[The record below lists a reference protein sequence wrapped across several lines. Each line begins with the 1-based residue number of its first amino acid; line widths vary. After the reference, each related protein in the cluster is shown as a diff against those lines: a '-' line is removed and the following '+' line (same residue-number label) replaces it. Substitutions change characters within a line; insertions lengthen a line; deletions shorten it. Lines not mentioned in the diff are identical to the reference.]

1 MTGAGKTHTMLGDIY
16 DNNPNSE
23 KGVCFITVDRLFRL
37 ISDRDAQDDRF
48 LTDIKVS
55 YLEIYNEQVRDLLV
69 EKPQHLMIVEDQ
81 AKGVFVPDLKEVE
94 VQHPNEMLDLIV
106 IGNKRRRMAATGS
119 NQFSSRSHAIL

>member
-1 MTGAGKTHTMLGDIY
+1 M
-16 DNNPNSE
+16 
-23 KGVCFITVDRLFRL
+23 
-37 ISDRDAQDDRF
+37 
-48 LTDIKVS
+48 S

-81 AKGVFVPDLKEVE
+81 ANGVFVPDLKEVE